1 MKKIFFLV
9 IISLFSC
16 SKNKVDSTEVV
27 EPRMG
32 NSAITNIFAS
42 GDVSMQTAEQAKKT
56 IFGKWDLGNSNSS
69 NRSYSARSSECTFN
83 YIEFTDSSY
92 IMNLTIGGV
101 ESTPESGNIF
111 GNYELIEVG
120 ELVTEVRLYF
130 SVLGSDVHLASLT
143 NIIVTETSSAFNAT
157 FDIDFIIDLDD
168 IDVICSDLGGSY
180 SAEKEDA
187 MDETIGS
194 DSDSNHYK
202 VVRNWRMS
210 SYSDSDGLD
219 LSGVLRGYC
228 EIYDYS
234 SETDAETVSLDPD
247 CIIPS
252 SFQVNLSTFG
262 TYVTLTLDDIG
273 SPLEINVGTWSWINA
288 EQTQFIVDDEW
299 VGNIDSL
306 SEMLWEFN
314 SEDEGLSQSWSF
326 SAIE

>member
-1 MKKIFFLV
+1 MKKLFFLIF
-9 IISLFSC
+9 IISCSC
-16 SKNKVDSTEVV
+16 SKNKVNSTEVL

-32 NSAITNIFAS
+32 NSALTNIFAS
-42 GDVSMQTAEQAKKT
+42 GDVSKQSAEQAKKT
-56 IFGKWDLGNSNSS
+56 IFGKWDVGHSNSS
-69 NRSYSARSSECTFN
+69 NRSYYERSSECTFN
-83 YIEFTDSSY
+83 YIEFSDSSY
-92 IMNLTIGGV
+92 IMNLSVGIG

-111 GNYELIEVG
+111 GNYELIEDG
-120 ELVTEVRLYF
+120 DLVTEVRLYF
-130 SVLGSDVHLASLT
+130 SVAGSDVHIATLE
-143 NIIVTETSSAFNAT
+143 NIIVTETASDFNAT

-168 IDVICSDLGGSY
+168 IDIICSDLDGSY

-194 DSDSNHYK
+194 DTDSNHYK

-219 LSGVLRGYC
+219 LSEVLRSYC

-234 SETDAETVSLDPD
+234 SETDAETISLDPD

-262 TYVTLTLDDIG
+262 TYVTMTLDDTG
-273 SPLEINVGTWSWINA
+273 SPIEIDVGTWSWINT
-288 EQTQFIVDDEW
+288 EQTQFSVDDEW
-299 VGNIDSL
+299 VANINSL
-306 SEMLWEFN
+306 SETSWEFD

-326 SAIE
+326 SAVE